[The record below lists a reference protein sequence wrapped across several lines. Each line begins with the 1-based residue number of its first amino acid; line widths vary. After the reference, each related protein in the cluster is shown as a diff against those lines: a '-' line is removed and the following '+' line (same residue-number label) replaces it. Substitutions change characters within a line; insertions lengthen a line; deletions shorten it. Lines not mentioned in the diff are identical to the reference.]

1 MRLASCCASYPN
13 KFVCVFLVQ
22 NVHLFLP
29 ASPFSSVSRDCSPVD
44 LLLRL
49 DDERREREIAEENGG
64 DLAAGIGII
73 RALAEI

>member
-1 MRLASCCASYPN
+1 MRVAVYHIRINL
-13 KFVCVFLVQ
+13 FVIFQ

-29 ASPFSSVSRDCSPVD
+29 ATPFSSVGRDCSPVD
-44 LLLRL
+44 LLLRF
-49 DDERREREIAEENGG
+49 DDERREREIAEENRG